1 RSTCTRTSISSE
13 YFFLVA
19 EASAI
24 SRAPK
29 TMSRG
34 TFFSLASTSTSITS
48 SRFPA
53 TRFAATRSSQF
64 GDQPRPLDVIE
75 RQRDRLSLELQTQPP
90 FSRAAQHAHEPAT
103 AARVARTHSHV
114 RLVPRKAREIAR
126 LVLRPVEA
134 RRGHF

>member
-1 RSTCTRTSISSE
+1 MSSE

-53 TRFAATRSSQF
+53 TRFAATSSSQF

-75 RQRDRLSLELQTQPP
+75 RQRDRLSVELQTQSP
-90 FSRAAQHAHEPAT
+90 FSRAAQHAYEPAP
-103 AARVARTHSHV
+103 AARVGRTHSHV
-114 RLVPRKAREIAR
+114 RLVPRKARSE
-126 LVLRPVEA
+126 E
-134 RRGHF
+134 RRVGKECRSRWSPYH